1 MSVRMSGKREGDDH
15 DDAAERQRERY
26 RELLEELRVILPG
39 VQVLFAFLLTA
50 PFSGRFPEL
59 DPIGR
64 RGYAVA
70 LVGAAFSTVLLLT
83 PTSYHR
89 IAPEGDRKSRLRT
102 GVHSTVAGLASLAVA
117 VIAAVFVVTRFVFD
131 PDVAVVISVALS
143 VAIVA
148 LWYLL
153 PFRARLRSR

>member
-1 MSVRMSGKREGDDH
+1 MSGGQRRDD
-15 DDAAERQRERY
+15 EPNGVEQQRERY

-59 DPIGR
+59 DPVGL

-70 LVGAAFSTVLLLT
+70 LAAAAMSTVLLLV

-89 IAPEGDRKSRLRT
+89 IAPEGDRKRRLRT
-102 GVHSTVAGLASLAVA
+102 GIRATVAGLASLAIA
-117 VIAAVFVVTRFVFD
+117 VMAAVFVVTRFVFD
-131 PDVAVVISVALS
+131 QRFAVVTAAALS
-143 VAIVA
+143 VAVVA
-148 LWYLL
+148 LWYFL
-153 PFRARLRSR
+153 PFVARLRSR